1 MALRRKTA
9 PKRGQVSWND
19 RGLAERLEPRL
30 KKQRGPK
37 RPRVRRHLATLSDAA
52 SLMLRKLRGHGIGV
66 RLEVYTS
73 SDLEQKRAA
82 LKKLEAAV
90 LRQPQPETRS
100 EMMVQ
105 PNVRPG
111 Q

>member
-37 RPRVRRHLATLSDAA
+37 RPRVRRHLAYPLGRGLADVAQTQGPRNRRQFGSLHEYRPRAEA
-52 SLMLRKLRGHGIGV
+52 S
-66 RLEVYTS
+66 S
-73 SDLEQKRAA
+73 AQK
-82 LKKLEAAV
+82 
-90 LRQPQPETRS
+90 TRS
-100 EMMVQ
+100 RRASTAATRN
-105 PNVRPG
+105 PVRNDSTAERPP
-111 Q
+111 